1 MKNVEIAKEMER
13 LGYDFEKVLAI
24 MDSERTPD
32 EEETKEFTTV
42 DLENLILNLKC
53 RKEDM
58 LKCQ

>member
-53 RKEDM
+53 GKEYA
-58 LKCQ
+58 